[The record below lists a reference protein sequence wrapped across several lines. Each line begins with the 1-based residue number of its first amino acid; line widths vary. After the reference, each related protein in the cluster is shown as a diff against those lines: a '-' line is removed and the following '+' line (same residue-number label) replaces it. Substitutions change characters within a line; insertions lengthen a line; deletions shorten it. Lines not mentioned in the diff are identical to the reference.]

1 MTIAKSARA
10 WRRTAVDH
18 MSLKSSEVSL
28 VFANGMAVDFLLVL
42 FLNLAV
48 VYVVQKSKAG
58 SDYTIRK
65 IPGLDAIEEGVG
77 RATEMNRPVLYLP
90 GYADFTDPQTLASMA
105 VLSEVAKVTARYDTR
120 LIVPVNYA
128 YVHPVMSE
136 VVRQAYVSQG
146 QTHSFKPDDVMWFS
160 DHYYGYAIAVI
171 ELMFREKVAT
181 TVMFGNFAFD
191 ALMYA
196 EAGNQAGA
204 IQIGGTAST
213 AQIPF
218 FVAACDYAIIGEEI
232 YAAAAYITK
241 DPVRVAT
248 IVVEDWAKF
257 AATALI
263 VIGVILQSLGSVDV
277 INSIL
282 AK

>member
-1 MTIAKSARA
+1 M
-10 WRRTAVDH
+10 
-18 MSLKSSEVSL
+18 
-28 VFANGMAVDFLLVL
+28 FANGMAVDFLLVL